1 MRRMKRRKFMLAA
14 GGLLLSPV
22 LPAAMQRRHDADFAR
37 REALRF
43 ESQRRFARTPYGDVA
58 YVARGSGRAVLMLH
72 GFPLNGFQWRGAIER
87 LCPHARCIAPDL
99 LGMGHSRAAPGQDV
113 GPDAQVLML
122 AWLMKSLGVRHF
134 DVIANDSG
142 GAVAQLLAARH
153 PIRVRSLLLTN
164 CDTEFESPPAAM
176 RPVIELAK
184 QGRFVDEWLAPWL
197 ESPQTARSVQGIGGL
212 CYADATHPTDEALRM
227 YFDPPVNSPE
237 RRQALHRYAVA
248 LERNALAGIT
258 PVLGERYF
266 PTRIVW
272 GMADSIFASAN
283 ADFLHRSFGNSVGV
297 ERLADGKLFW
307 PEERPEVIA
316 TQARMLW
323 RAAPA

>member
-1 MRRMKRRKFMLAA
+1 MGAA
-14 GGLLLSPV
+14 GSLLASMLGGCVTGRTVSPR
-22 LPAAMQRRHDADFAR
+22 AAADFAG
-37 REALRF
+37 
-43 ESQRRFARTPYGDVA
+43 QRRFARTPHGEVA
-58 YVARGSGRAVLMLH
+58 YVARGSGRAVLLLH

-87 LCPHARCIAPDL
+87 LSPHALCIAPDF

-113 GPDAQVLML
+113 SPDGQVQMLM
-122 AWLMKSLGVRHF
+122 WLTRSLGVRHF

-153 PIRVRSLLLTN
+153 PMRVRSLLLTN
-164 CDTEFESPPAAM
+164 CDTELQSPPAAM

-197 ESPQTARSVQGIGGL
+197 ASPRSARSGQGIGGL
-212 CYADATHPTDEALRM
+212 CYTDPAHPTDEALRM
-227 YFDPPVNSPE
+227 YFDPPVSSAE
-237 RRQALHRYAVA
+237 RKRALHQYAVA

-258 PVLGERYF
+258 PVLRARYF

-272 GMADSIFASAN
+272 GMADGIFASSN
-283 ADFLHRSFGNSVGV
+283 ADYLHDSFGNSIGV
-297 ERLADGKLFW
+297 ERLVDAKLFW
-307 PEERPEVIA
+307 PEERPDVIA

-323 RAAPA
+323 RSAPV